1 MEPVSVVLLVLLV
14 EALLVIMY
22 YGYLYLTVYPETD
35 STKKKKEH
43 TDRTKKCGPL
53 PSGGL
58 VWNSNCTIECDD
70 NYVHDE
76 SGETCS
82 CDKSLGYISK
92 GGGCMCDTSKYKPD
106 VLGNCECL
114 NGTGVPPDC
123 KN

>member
-1 MEPVSVVLLVLLV
+1 MVLLVLLV

-43 TDRTKKCGPL
+43 SDRTKKCGPL
-53 PSGGL
+53 PDGGL

-70 NYVHDE
+70 HYVHDE

-82 CDKSLGYISK
+82 CDKSLGYISDK
-92 GGGCMCDTSKYKPD
+92 GGCKCDKQYETD
-106 VLGNCECL
+106 VNGNCICPD
-114 NGTGVPPDC
+114 GTSGVPPNC
-123 KN
+123 KKN

>member
-22 YGYLYLTVYPETD
+22 YGYLYLAVYP
-35 STKKKKEH
+35 TKKKKEH
-43 TDRTKKCGPL
+43 SDRTKKCGPL
-53 PSGGL
+53 PDGGL

-92 GGGCMCDTSKYKPD
+92 GGGCMCDTSKYKQD